1 MNTGFQNRREQAQ
14 AEFQQRVGSAH
25 SADLVRSLWAGLTT
39 LRKLLLTRLHNDVEA
54 YYGID
59 SILAPMTASETQ
71 REMCHAADE
80 IEIYSLTVVLAE
92 AAHSRYA
99 HDDADWF
106 REWLL
111 RLRWGD
117 EMNAMVAERMH
128 LYDQYGDNDRRHMFA
143 SFVEQA
149 LPEATKAPL
158 VIYRLYPRSVRVATA
173 LAFGDPLRAP
183 RCVANRFLFC
193 RSLPIATTATGC
205 RWKMV
210 TSARIAAILCGKSIG
225 CPRPPD
231 PQRGKRLSR
240 QSCTCVSAMLSQLRC
255 NPCR

>member
-59 SILAPMTASETQ
+59 SILAPMTASETR

-92 AAHSRYA
+92 AAHSGYA

-149 LPEATKAPL
+149 
-158 VIYRLYPRSVRVATA
+158 YPRLRKRHWLFTGFILVQCVLPPPWPLATHCECEVRGEQISFLPVIADCHDCHGLPLENGDICPNCGNPLWKINWLSATA
-173 LAFGDPLRAP
+173 
-183 RCVANRFLFC
+183 
-193 RSLPIATTATGC
+193 
-205 RWKMV
+205 
-210 TSARIAAILCGKSIG
+210 
-225 CPRPPD
+225 
-231 PQRGKRLSR
+231 
-240 QSCTCVSAMLSQLRC
+240 
-255 NPCR
+255 

>member
-59 SILAPMTASETQ
+59 SILAPMTASETH

-173 LAFGDPLRAP
+173 LAFGDPLRA
-183 RCVANRFLFC
+183 REVRGEQISFLPVIADC
-193 RSLPIATTATGC
+193 HDCHGLPLENGDICPNCGNPLWKINWLSATA
-205 RWKMV
+205 
-210 TSARIAAILCGKSIG
+210 
-225 CPRPPD
+225 
-231 PQRGKRLSR
+231 
-240 QSCTCVSAMLSQLRC
+240 
-255 NPCR
+255 